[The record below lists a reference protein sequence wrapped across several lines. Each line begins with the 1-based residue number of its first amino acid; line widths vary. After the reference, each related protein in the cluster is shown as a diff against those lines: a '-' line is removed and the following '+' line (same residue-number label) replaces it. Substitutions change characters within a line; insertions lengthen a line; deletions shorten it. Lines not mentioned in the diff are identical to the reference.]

1 MRGESGR
8 DATEKRARMGG
19 LSNSGRSKR
28 DGTGLVRGKV
38 RSKQGSTRRGI
49 CVRGLEDGDS
59 ESAKPFPEKESP
71 RGIGTRGEP
80 LAHSMGDGE
89 GRVVPSATSY
99 EKPGQ

>member
-19 LSNSGRSKR
+19 LSNSGSSKG
-28 DGTGLVRGKV
+28 DWAEMVRGKMG
-38 RSKQGSTRRGI
+38 SKQGSTRRER

-71 RGIGTRGEP
+71 RGVGTRGEP
-80 LAHSMGDGE
+80 LAHSVGGGE
-89 GRVVPSATSY
+89 GRVVPSAACN
-99 EKPGQ
+99 EEARQ